1 MTIQGSM
8 TIQGIK
14 RVHPQTWQFSEDFAG
29 ERGPHMGRC
38 VLDQKEYPGVMGLS
52 AATAAMGKS
61 SSKWRAPLSDAEVA
75 GLADG
80 MSLAGAPLQ
89 PPKLLQMGWKEGQVF
104 TALDDPDRTEL
115 PWQGPSFLERK
126 DPKLQRGK
134 TQWEELVV
142 PGGPGRFAGV
152 VTGVFDE
159 DDCAELIEC
168 INQKGFT
175 PALLNI
181 GHGRQMLDLKARDG
195 HRAIVDSPELSGYLL
210 EVLRPYLPE
219 TFQRGT
225 LIDLNERCRVLCY
238 TPGQEFPAHYDGTF
252 RRPRPDPRAGDRSMI
267 TVQVYLHDVP
277 EGSGGGTTFMKDS
290 EEVVCCCQPR
300 AGSVLIFS
308 QNLLHEG
315 SLLKSG
321 LKYTLRTEAMYRM

>member
-1 MTIQGSM
+1 M
-8 TIQGIK
+8 
-14 RVHPQTWQFSEDFAG
+14 
-29 ERGPHMGRC
+29 
-38 VLDQKEYPGVMGLS
+38 
-52 AATAAMGKS
+52 
-61 SSKWRAPLSDAEVA
+61 
-75 GLADG
+75 
-80 MSLAGAPLQ
+80 
-89 PPKLLQMGWKEGQVF
+89 
-104 TALDDPDRTEL
+104 DPDRTEL

-252 RRPRPDPRAGDRSMI
+252 RRPRPDPPRRGSLHDHGAGLSSRRAGRKWRWYHLHERLRGGGLLLSAPGGKCVNLFTELASWRFAAEERLEVHPANWGNVPNVGQWHLDMCTVSRCRRKLLRSEAEQRLD
-267 TVQVYLHDVP
+267 QVYSIV
-277 EGSGGGTTFMKDS
+277 
-290 EEVVCCCQPR
+290 
-300 AGSVLIFS
+300 I
-308 QNLLHEG
+308 
-315 SLLKSG
+315 
-321 LKYTLRTEAMYRM
+321 